1 MKEMAN
7 DEQYTPA
14 WIFNVLGVRFD
25 LDVCAPIGGTGLVP
39 ADRHYSLVD
48 DGLASPWLGRV
59 WMNPPYSKPT
69 PWVDK
74 FIAHDNGIALL
85 PMSKSKWFNKL
96 WDSVDAIIPMP
107 VNLKFEQ
114 KDGTKSPIFMPCV
127 LVSMGE
133 QNVRALHHFEGRVR

>member
-85 PMSKSKWFNKL
+85 PMAKSQWFNRL
-96 WDSVDAIIPMP
+96 WNIADGVTPMP

-114 KDGTKSPIFMPCV
+114 TDGSKRSIM
-127 LVSMGE
+127 MGCILFALGDE
-133 QNVRALHHFEGRVR
+133 NVRALHNLEERVR